1 MIYPV
6 LKFLT
11 EQLNL
16 YIDQVK
22 DNGDA
27 VKSPVSILQN
37 IARLNDDDLIKTNN
51 LLISLA
57 NFAEESTM
65 KNNPSHSILRNETA
79 EYKNP
84 PVNLNLFVL
93 ITACMTNYE
102 NALIYLSH
110 TITFFQGK
118 YIFTLKNSSTQV
130 KGLPVDFRII
140 LDLYTLSFEQ
150 INYLWSTLGGKQ
162 QPFVCYKVRLLQIE
176 RESTTET
183 RGVIK
188 QVNIDGSGNS

>member
-6 LKFLT
+6 LKFLA

-22 DNGDA
+22 KTSDGIA
-27 VKSPVSILQN
+27 SPVSILQN
-37 IARLNDDDLIKTNN
+37 IARLDDEALKTTEN
-51 LLISLA
+51 LLISLV

-65 KNNPSHSILRNETA
+65 KNNPSHSVFRNEMV

-84 PVNLNLFVL
+84 PVNLNLFIL
-93 ITACMTNYE
+93 ITACMTKYE

-110 TITFFQGK
+110 AITFFQGK
-118 YIFTLKNSSTQV
+118 YTFTLKNSTTQV
-130 KGLPVDFRII
+130 EGLPDDFRII

-162 QPFVCYKVRLLQIE
+162 HPFVCYKVRLIQIE
-176 RESTTET
+176 KESTTET

-188 QVNIDGSGNS
+188 QVKIDDSANS